1 MNEELGTL
9 NELLVKNFKDILRI
23 EEKVLNKKDETKDL
37 SMNEIHTLE
46 IIGIDKQQIM
56 SDIAKKLNITI
67 GTLSIAISKLLK
79 KGYIEKVKSDK
90 DKRAIKICFTDKGEL
105 AYKAHENFHKEMIAA
120 VIKELSIDEFK
131 IIIEF
136 LNRINKF
143 FINKYDLN

>member
-1 MNEELGTL
+1 MKEELVTL
-9 NELLVKNFKDILRI
+9 NELLVKNFKDILKI
-23 EEKVLNKKDETKDL
+23 EERVLNKKDETKEL

-46 IIGIDKQQIM
+46 MIGIDQQQIM

-79 KGYIEKVKSDK
+79 KGYIEKIKSDT

-105 AYKAHENFHKEMIAA
+105 AYKIHENFHKEMIDA

-143 FINKYDLN
+143 FTNKYDLN